1 MEAAVFERPGLEFL
15 KLIDVEEPKITDH
28 DVLIRLKVAGVNP
41 IDYRAVS
48 GGVEV
53 KPLPHIPEAEL
64 SGVVE
69 RIGNHVTNIKEGDRV
84 IVYSR
89 VFDGTCDLCL
99 NQSEMLCRNGGIIGV
114 VTNGGFAEYIS
125 VPERNV
131 FKIPDEMDWDLAAS
145 LSISIL
151 TAFHALKEASLKVN
165 DWLIVFGASGNTG
178 MMALQFGKKI
188 GASVIGVSKQHWI
201 TNFGADYVIGDYDK
215 VVERVDEITE
225 GRMADVVLN
234 SLGVKTWDSSF
245 ASVGVN
251 GRLVTF
257 GSLTGADV
265 KLNIQSLYYKQIKLI
280 GATGGNRKELQE
292 ILTTFSAKDLKVK
305 VWKRFSIQDA
315 RHYLIKVESEEFC

>member
-1 MEAAVFERPGLEFL
+1 MEAAVFERPGVVFL
-15 KLIDVEEPKITDH
+15 KSIDVEEPKITDH
-28 DVLIRLKVAGVNP
+28 DVLIRVKVAGVNP

-48 GGVEV
+48 GAVEV
-53 KPLPHIPEAEL
+53 NPLPHIPGAEL

-69 RIGNHVTNIKEGDRV
+69 KIGNHVTNIKEGDRV
-84 IVYSR
+84 IVYNR

-125 VPERNV
+125 VPERSV

-145 LSISIL
+145 LSMSIL

-165 DWLIVFGASGNTG
+165 DCLIVFGASGNTC

-188 GASVIGVSKQHWI
+188 GARVIGVSKQHWI

-215 VVERVDEITE
+215 VVEKVDEITE

-257 GSLTGADV
+257 GSLTGADNLFTIS
-265 KLNIQSLYYKQIKLI
+265 K
-280 GATGGNRKELQE
+280 
-292 ILTTFSAKDLKVK
+292 
-305 VWKRFSIQDA
+305 
-315 RHYLIKVESEEFC
+315 

>member
-1 MEAAVFERPGLEFL
+1 VKAVIFERPGLEFL

-28 DVLIRLKVAGVNP
+28 DVLIRVKVAGVNP

-53 KPLPHIPEAEL
+53 KPLPHIPGAEL

-131 FKIPDEMDWDLAAS
+131 FKIPEKSKVDTLCF
-145 LSISIL
+145 LS
-151 TAFHALKEASLKVN
+151 
-165 DWLIVFGASGNTG
+165 
-178 MMALQFGKKI
+178 
-188 GASVIGVSKQHWI
+188 
-201 TNFGADYVIGDYDK
+201 
-215 VVERVDEITE
+215 
-225 GRMADVVLN
+225 
-234 SLGVKTWDSSF
+234 
-245 ASVGVN
+245 
-251 GRLVTF
+251 
-257 GSLTGADV
+257 
-265 KLNIQSLYYKQIKLI
+265 
-280 GATGGNRKELQE
+280 
-292 ILTTFSAKDLKVK
+292 
-305 VWKRFSIQDA
+305 
-315 RHYLIKVESEEFC
+315 

>member
-1 MEAAVFERPGLEFL
+1 M
-15 KLIDVEEPKITDH
+15 
-28 DVLIRLKVAGVNP
+28 
-41 IDYRAVS
+41 
-48 GGVEV
+48 
-53 KPLPHIPEAEL
+53 
-64 SGVVE
+64 
-69 RIGNHVTNIKEGDRV
+69 
-84 IVYSR
+84 
-89 VFDGTCDLCL
+89 FDGTCDLCL
-99 NQSEMLCRNGGIIGV
+99 SSEMLCRNGGMIGV

-125 VPERNV
+125 VSERNV
-131 FKIPDEMDWDLAAS
+131 FKIPHEMDWDLAAS

-165 DWLIVFGASGNTG
+165 DCLIVFDASGNTG

-188 GASVIGVSKQHWI
+188 GARVIAVSKQHWI
-201 TNFGADYVIGDYDK
+201 ANFGADNVIGDYDK
-215 VVERVDEITE
+215 VVEKVDEITE

-245 ASVGVN
+245 ASVGEN

-292 ILTTFSAKDLKVK
+292 LLTTFSAKDLKVK
-305 VWKRFSIQDA
+305 V
-315 RHYLIKVESEEFC
+315 